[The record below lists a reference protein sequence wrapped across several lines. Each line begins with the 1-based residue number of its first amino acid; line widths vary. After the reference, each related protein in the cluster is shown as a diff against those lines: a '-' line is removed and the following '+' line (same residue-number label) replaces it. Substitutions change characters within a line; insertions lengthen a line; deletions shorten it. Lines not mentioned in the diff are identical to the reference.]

1 MKYFSFLFSTC
12 FIPFIFSTQKAVA
25 ERVPGERRL
34 KLMTSHVYR
43 HHGASKAWQ
52 NDRSCLQYV
61 LTNKLVRRCFAL
73 HNRCGGCRGTEQPTE
88 KRETTAPHLDQW
100 GPSGPL
106 IPNWTKETGRAAR
119 VTMTGGNVRG
129 PSVNYFCENSSLSSF
144 LWRSTVDTF
153 CHFWHF
159 TLNHFCWNNKCFF
172 PHKFCTFARFQKL
185 HF

>member
-73 HNRCGGCRGTEQPTE
+73 HNRCGWCRGTEQPTE

-106 IPNWTKETGRAAR
+106 IPNWTKETGRRHVWQWQAG
-119 VTMTGGNVRG
+119 T
-129 PSVNYFCENSSLSSF
+129 YEDLQ
-144 LWRSTVDTF
+144 STTF
-153 CHFWHF
+153 V
-159 TLNHFCWNNKCFF
+159 KIAPF
-172 PHKFCTFARFQKL
+172 PHFSGVVQWIRFVIFDIL
-185 HF
+185 F